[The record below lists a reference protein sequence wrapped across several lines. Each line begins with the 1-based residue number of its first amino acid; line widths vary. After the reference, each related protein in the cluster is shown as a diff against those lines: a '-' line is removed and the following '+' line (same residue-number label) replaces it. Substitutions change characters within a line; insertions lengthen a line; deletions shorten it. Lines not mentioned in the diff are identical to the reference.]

1 MIMRRLLPAALLGT
15 LALTA
20 GCHLLHRKKAA
31 APELPPAA
39 GIEAEYRDRWVD
51 RRVHD
56 LMTSRPNLTEAE
68 ARQTAEAE
76 FAKQYPYVS
85 IPATAPVK

>member
-1 MIMRRLLPAALLGT
+1 MRRLLPAALVLT
-15 LALTA
+15 LALAA
-20 GCHLLHRKKAA
+20 GCNLFHHKKAV

-39 GIEAEYRDRWVD
+39 GIEIEFRDRWID

-56 LMTSRPNLTEAE
+56 LMATNATMTDSE
-68 ARQTAEAE
+68 ARQQAAAE

-85 IPATAPVK
+85 APAAKPTL